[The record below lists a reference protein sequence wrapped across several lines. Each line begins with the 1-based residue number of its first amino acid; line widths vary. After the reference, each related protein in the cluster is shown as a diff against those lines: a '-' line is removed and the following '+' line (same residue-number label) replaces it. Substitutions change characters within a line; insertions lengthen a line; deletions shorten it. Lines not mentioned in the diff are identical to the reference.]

1 MRNTNSKQCSKA
13 RSLMETQ
20 KWHLN
25 VLRTVQDTEPKEN
38 TNFFPRSL
46 LRLVIQGENA
56 PICYLTEYYGVSC

>member
-38 TNFFPRSL
+38 TNFSL
-46 LRLVIQGENA
+46 EA
-56 PICYLTEYYGVSC
+56 Y